1 LVLRGHLHEPDACRI
16 LPPDPRRACLEL
28 AAGSV
33 YDGSPYANAFQW
45 IELSPAPRRARV
57 HFRLWN
63 KGAWQADRNQPGCPS
78 GLTEVPLPLP

>member
-1 LVLRGHLHEPDACRI
+1 M
-16 LPPDPRRACLEL
+16 PRRAGAIEATRGAPGLEL

-45 IELSPAPRRARV
+45 IELYPAPRRVRV

-63 KGAWQADRNQPGCPS
+63 KGAWQVDRNQPGCPG
-78 GLTEVPLPLP
+78 GLAKVPMP